1 MYSMSDPDYSMVHK
15 VLIEK
20 QPHGDRFLILA
31 FGKIVAPP
39 LYNVIHEGI
48 ENALSA
54 SYNFLMNK
62 PMDQGVSILQAI
74 VDIVQEGFTF
84 KIEKDENGEVM
95 IGFQSDLLT
104 KSSRVSEGEIDQKVI
119 ELVEGI
125 DKELPG
131 SPQLEVIEG
140 TEDEESKG

>member
-54 SYNFLMNK
+54 SYIFLMNK

-74 VDIVQEGFTF
+74 ARIR
-84 KIEKDENGEVM
+84 N
-95 IGFQSDLLT
+95 L
-104 KSSRVSEGEIDQKVI
+104 
-119 ELVEGI
+119 
-125 DKELPG
+125 
-131 SPQLEVIEG
+131 SP
-140 TEDEESKG
+140 